1 MNYFS
6 LNNKNHKVNFKEA
19 LFNGLAP
26 DRGLYFPQEIKSLKK
41 SFVSN
46 LDVYDEIEISMEV
59 ISQFIGNQIDE
70 ESLKKIIEHSID
82 FEFPLKKI
90 DENISVL
97 ELFHGPSMA
106 FKDVGARFTSRCLSH
121 FIRKGYDKKV
131 TVLVAT
137 SGDTGAAVAS
147 GFHKVEGID
156 VFILYPK
163 NKISNIQEKQ
173 ISTFSDNI
181 FPIEVVG
188 TFDDCQEIVKD
199 ALTDKDLTS
208 NFNFTTANSINISR
222 WIPQT
227 LYYFFAYS
235 QLPSDIEKSSFSI
248 PSGNYGN
255 LFSAIVSKNLG
266 LPIQNIISSNNI
278 NNPVER
284 YFQSGV
290 YTPLHS
296 KETLSNAMD
305 VGDPSNFK
313 RVNKIFDYDLDKMK
327 EIIYAY
333 SFTDYETED
342 AIKNLLKKN
351 KYFCDPHGAIGY
363 LGAKKYIDNN
373 LGSHC
378 IFLETAHFYK
388 FFDEIKNI
396 IGNEFIV
403 PSQLESV
410 LKKDKNSVEVDDKT
424 RQALEKLGYMEK

>member
-1 MNYFS
+1 MDYYS

-41 SFVSN
+41 SFISN
-46 LDVYDEIEISMEV
+46 LNDYDKIEISMEV
-59 ISQFIGNQIDE
+59 ISQFIGNQIDKQ
-70 ESLKKIIEHSID
+70 SLKKIIEHSID

-121 FIRKGYDKKV
+121 FIRKGYNKKV

-181 FPIEVVG
+181 FPIEVEG
-188 TFDDCQEIVKD
+188 TFDDCQKIVKD
-199 ALTDKDLTS
+199 ALIDKDLTS

-235 QLPSDIEKSSFSI
+235 QLPSDLEKFSFSI

-255 LFSAIVSKNLG
+255 LFSSLVSKELG
-266 LPIQNIISSNNI
+266 LPIENIISSNNI

-284 YFQSGV
+284 YFKSGV
-290 YTPLHS
+290 YTPMHS

-313 RVNKIFDYDLDKMK
+313 RVNEIFDLDLVKMK
-327 EIIYAY
+327 GTLHAF
-333 SFTDYETED
+333 SFTDYQTMD
-342 AIKNLLKKN
+342 TIKYLLKN
-351 KYFCDPHGAIGY
+351 FNYLCDPHGAISY
-363 LGAKKYIDNN
+363 LGAKKFINNN

-388 FFDEIKNI
+388 FYDEIKNLI
-396 IGNEFIV
+396 DVDFNI
-403 PSQLESV
+403 PSQLKSILDKEKKSV
-410 LKKDKNSVEVDDKT
+410 TIKDYYNFKEYINSY
-424 RQALEKLGYMEK
+424 L

>member
-41 SFVSN
+41 SFISN
-46 LDVYDEIEISMEV
+46 LDDYDKIEISMEV

-181 FPIEVVG
+181 FPFEVVG

-255 LFSAIVSKNLG
+255 LFSAIVSKKLG
-266 LPIQNIISSNNI
+266 LPIENIISSSNI

-290 YTPLHS
+290 FTPLHS

-313 RVNKIFDYDLDKMK
+313 RVNKIFDHDLDKMK
-327 EIIYAY
+327 EIIHAF

-388 FFDEIKNI
+388 FYDEIKNI
-396 IGNEFIV
+396 IGNEFNV
-403 PSQLESV
+403 PSQLESI
-410 LKKDKNSVEVDDKT
+410 LKKEKNSVEINGYNHFKEYINS
-424 RQALEKLGYMEK
+424 LKL

>member
-1 MNYFS
+1 MDYYS

-41 SFVSN
+41 SFISN
-46 LDVYDEIEISMEV
+46 LNDYDKIEISMEV
-59 ISQFIGNQIDE
+59 ISQFIGNQIDKQ
-70 ESLKKIIEHSID
+70 SLKKIIEHSID

-121 FIRKGYDKKV
+121 FIRKGYNKKV

-147 GFHKVEGID
+147 GFHKVEGIY

-181 FPIEVVG
+181 FPIEVEG
-188 TFDDCQEIVKD
+188 TFDDCQKIVKD
-199 ALTDKDLTS
+199 ALIDKDLTS

-235 QLPSDIEKSSFSI
+235 QLPSDLEKFSFSI

-255 LFSAIVSKNLG
+255 LFSSLVSKELG
-266 LPIQNIISSNNI
+266 LPIENIISSNNI

-284 YFQSGV
+284 YFKSGV
-290 YTPLHS
+290 YTPMHS

-313 RVNKIFDYDLDKMK
+313 RVNEIFDLDLVKMK
-327 EIIYAY
+327 GTLHAF
-333 SFTDYETED
+333 SFTDYQTMD
-342 AIKNLLKKN
+342 TIKYLLKN
-351 KYFCDPHGAIGY
+351 FNYLCDPHGAISY
-363 LGAKKYIDNN
+363 LGAKKYINNN

-378 IFLETAHFYK
+378 IFFRDSTFL
-388 FFDEIKNI
+388 
-396 IGNEFIV
+396 
-403 PSQLESV
+403 
-410 LKKDKNSVEVDDKT
+410 
-424 RQALEKLGYMEK
+424 

>member
-41 SFVSN
+41 SFISN
-46 LDVYDEIEISMEV
+46 LGDYDKIEISMEV

-255 LFSAIVSKNLG
+255 LFSAIVSKKLG
-266 LPIQNIISSNNI
+266 LPIENIISSNNI

-284 YFQSGV
+284 YFQSGAF
-290 YTPLHS
+290 TPLHS

-313 RVNKIFDYDLDKMK
+313 RVNKIFDHDLDKMK
-327 EIIYAY
+327 EIIHAF
-333 SFTDYETED
+333 SFTDYDTED

-388 FFDEIKNI
+388 FYDEIKNV
-396 IGNEFIV
+396 IGNEFNV

-410 LKKDKNSVEVDDKT
+410 LKKDKNSVEIN
-424 RQALEKLGYMEK
+424 GYNNFKEYINSLTL

>member
-59 ISQFIGNQIDE
+59 ISQFVGNLIDE

-121 FIRKGYDKKV
+121 FIRNGYDKKV

-181 FPIEVVG
+181 FPIEVDG

-208 NFNFTTANSINISR
+208 SFNFTTANSINISR

-235 QLPSDIEKSSFSI
+235 QLPSNIEKSSFSI

-255 LFSAIVSKNLG
+255 LFSAIVSKKLG
-266 LPIQNIISSNNI
+266 LPIENIISSNNI

-313 RVNKIFDYDLDKMK
+313 RVNKIFDHDLNKMK
-327 EIIYAY
+327 EIIHAY

-396 IGNEFIV
+396 IGNEFSV

-410 LKKDKNSVEVDDKT
+410 LKKDKNSVEIN
-424 RQALEKLGYMEK
+424 GYNNFKEYINSLTL

>member
-41 SFVSN
+41 SFISN
-46 LDVYDEIEISMEV
+46 LDDYDKIEISMEV

-181 FPIEVVG
+181 FPIEVDG

-255 LFSAIVSKNLG
+255 LFSAIVSKKLG
-266 LPIQNIISSNNI
+266 LPIENIISSNNI

-290 YTPLHS
+290 FTPLHS

-313 RVNKIFDYDLDKMK
+313 RVNKIFDHDLDKMK
-327 EIIYAY
+327 EIIHAY

-388 FFDEIKNI
+388 FYDEIKNI
-396 IGNEFIV
+396 IGNEFNV

-410 LKKDKNSVEVDDKT
+410 LKKEKNSVEIN
-424 RQALEKLGYMEK
+424 GYNHFKEYINSLTL

>member
-26 DRGLYFPQEIKSLKK
+26 DRGLYFPQEIKPLKK
-41 SFVSN
+41 SFISN
-46 LDVYDEIEISMEV
+46 LDDYDKIEISMEV

-227 LYYFFAYS
+227 LYYFFAYT

-255 LFSAIVSKNLG
+255 LFSAIVSKKLG
-266 LPIQNIISSNNI
+266 LPIENIISSNNI

-284 YFQSGV
+284 YFQSGAF
-290 YTPLHS
+290 TPLHS

-313 RVNKIFDYDLDKMK
+313 RVNKIFDHDLDKMK
-327 EIIYAY
+327 EIIHAF

-388 FFDEIKNI
+388 FYDEIKNI
-396 IGNEFIV
+396 IGNEFNV

-410 LKKDKNSVEVDDKT
+410 LKKEKNSVEIN
-424 RQALEKLGYMEK
+424 GYNHFKEYINSLTL

>member
-19 LFNGLAP
+19 LFYGLAP
-26 DRGLYFPQEIKSLKK
+26 DRGLYFPQEIKPLKK
-41 SFVSN
+41 SFISN
-46 LDVYDEIEISMEV
+46 LDDYDKIEISMGV

-90 DENISVL
+90 DQNISVL

-181 FPIEVVG
+181 FPIEVEG

-255 LFSAIVSKNLG
+255 LFSAIVSKKLG
-266 LPIQNIISSNNI
+266 LPIENIISSNNI

-313 RVNKIFDYDLDKMK
+313 RVNKIFDHDLDKMK
-327 EIIYAY
+327 EIIHVF

-342 AIKNLLKKN
+342 AIKYLLKN
-351 KYFCDPHGAIGY
+351 FKYICDPHGAIGY

-388 FFDEIKNI
+388 FYDEIKNV
-396 IGNEFIV
+396 IGNEFNV

-410 LKKDKNSVEVDDKT
+410 LKKEKNSVEIN
-424 RQALEKLGYMEK
+424 GYNHFKEYINSLTL

>member
-1 MNYFS
+1 MDYYS

-41 SFVSN
+41 SFISN
-46 LDVYDEIEISMEV
+46 LNDYDKIEVSMEV
-59 ISQFIGNQIDE
+59 ISQFIGNQIDKQ
-70 ESLKKIIEHSID
+70 SLKKIIEHSID

-121 FIRKGYDKKV
+121 FIRKGYNKKV

-181 FPIEVVG
+181 FPIEVKG
-188 TFDDCQEIVKD
+188 TFDDCQKIVKD
-199 ALTDKDLTS
+199 ALIDKDLTS

-235 QLPSDIEKSSFSI
+235 QLPSDLEKSSFSI

-255 LFSAIVSKNLG
+255 LFSSLVSKELG

-284 YFQSGV
+284 YFKSGV
-290 YTPLHS
+290 YTPMHS

-313 RVNKIFDYDLDKMK
+313 RVNEIFDLDLVKMK
-327 EIIYAY
+327 GILHAF
-333 SFTDYETED
+333 SFTDYQTMD
-342 AIKNLLKKN
+342 TIKYLLKN
-351 KYFCDPHGAIGY
+351 FNYLCDPHGAISY
-363 LGAKKYIDNN
+363 LGAKKYINNN

-388 FFDEIKNI
+388 FYDEIKNLI
-396 IGNEFIV
+396 DVKFNI
-403 PSQLESV
+403 PSQLKSILDKEKKSV
-410 LKKDKNSVEVDDKT
+410 TIKDYYNFKEYINSY
-424 RQALEKLGYMEK
+424 L

>member
-41 SFVSN
+41 SFISN
-46 LDVYDEIEISMEV
+46 LDDYDKIEISMEV

-222 WIPQT
+222 WMPQT

-255 LFSAIVSKNLG
+255 LFSAIVSKKLG
-266 LPIQNIISSNNI
+266 LPIENIISSNTI

-313 RVNKIFDYDLDKMK
+313 RVNKIFDHDLDKMK
-327 EIIYAY
+327 EIIHAF

-363 LGAKKYIDNN
+363 LGAKKYIENN

-388 FFDEIKNI
+388 FYDEIKNI
-396 IGNEFIV
+396 IGNEFNV

-410 LKKDKNSVEVDDKT
+410 LKKEKNSVEIN
-424 RQALEKLGYMEK
+424 GYNHFKEYINSLTL

>member
-1 MNYFS
+1 MDYYS
-6 LNNKNHKVNFKEA
+6 LNNKNHKVSFKEA

-41 SFVSN
+41 SFISN
-46 LDVYDEIEISMEV
+46 LNDYDKIEISMEV
-59 ISQFIGNQIDE
+59 ISQFIGNQIDKQ
-70 ESLKKIIEHSID
+70 SLKKIIEHSID

-121 FIRKGYDKKV
+121 FIRKGYNKKV

-181 FPIEVVG
+181 FPIEVEG
-188 TFDDCQEIVKD
+188 TFDDCQKIVKD
-199 ALTDKDLTS
+199 ALIDKDLTS

-235 QLPSDIEKSSFSI
+235 QLPSDLEKSSFSI

-255 LFSAIVSKNLG
+255 LFSSLVSKELG

-284 YFQSGV
+284 YFKSGV
-290 YTPLHS
+290 YTPMQS

-313 RVNKIFDYDLDKMK
+313 RVNEIFDLDLVKMK
-327 EIIYAY
+327 GKLHAF
-333 SFTDYETED
+333 SFTDYQTMD
-342 AIKNLLKKN
+342 TIKYLLKN
-351 KYFCDPHGAIGY
+351 FNYLCDPHGAISY
-363 LGAKKYIDNN
+363 LGAKKFINNN

-388 FFDEIKNI
+388 FYDEIKNLI
-396 IGNEFIV
+396 DVDFNI
-403 PSQLESV
+403 PSQLKSILDKEKKSV
-410 LKKDKNSVEVDDKT
+410 TIKDYYNFKEYINSY
-424 RQALEKLGYMEK
+424 L

>member
-41 SFVSN
+41 SFISN
-46 LDVYDEIEISMEV
+46 LDDYDKIEISMEV

-255 LFSAIVSKNLG
+255 LFSAIVSKKLG
-266 LPIQNIISSNNI
+266 LPIENIISSNNI

-313 RVNKIFDYDLDKMK
+313 RVNKIFDHDLDKMK
-327 EIIYAY
+327 EIIHAF

-388 FFDEIKNI
+388 FYDEIKNI

-410 LKKDKNSVEVDDKT
+410 LKKEKNSVEIN
-424 RQALEKLGYMEK
+424 GYNHFKEYINSLTL

>member
-26 DRGLYFPQEIKSLKK
+26 DRGLYFPQEIKPLKK
-41 SFVSN
+41 SFISN
-46 LDVYDEIEISMEV
+46 LDDYDKIEISMEV

-255 LFSAIVSKNLG
+255 LFSAIVSKKLG
-266 LPIQNIISSNNI
+266 LPIENIISSNNI

-313 RVNKIFDYDLDKMK
+313 RVNKIFDHDLDKMK
-327 EIIYAY
+327 EIIHVF

-342 AIKNLLKKN
+342 AIKYLLKN
-351 KYFCDPHGAIGY
+351 YKYICDPHGAIGY

-388 FFDEIKNI
+388 FYDEIKNI
-396 IGNEFIV
+396 IGNEFNV

-410 LKKDKNSVEVDDKT
+410 LKKEKKSVEIN
-424 RQALEKLGYMEK
+424 GYNHFKEYINSLML

>member
-41 SFVSN
+41 SFISN
-46 LDVYDEIEISMEV
+46 LDDYDKIEISMEV

-227 LYYFFAYS
+227 LYYFFAYT

-255 LFSAIVSKNLG
+255 LFSAIVSKKIG
-266 LPIQNIISSNNI
+266 LPIENIISSNNI

-284 YFQSGV
+284 YFQSGAF
-290 YTPLHS
+290 TPLHS

-313 RVNKIFDYDLDKMK
+313 RVNKIFDHDLDKMK
-327 EIIYAY
+327 EIIHAF

-396 IGNEFIV
+396 IGNEFSV

-410 LKKDKNSVEVDDKT
+410 LKKDKNSVEIN
-424 RQALEKLGYMEK
+424 GYNNFKEYINSLTL

>member
-41 SFVSN
+41 SFISN
-46 LDVYDEIEISMEV
+46 LDDYDKIEISMEV

-255 LFSAIVSKNLG
+255 LFSAIVSKKIG
-266 LPIQNIISSNNI
+266 LPIENIISSNNI

-284 YFQSGV
+284 YFQSGAF
-290 YTPLHS
+290 TPLHS

-313 RVNKIFDYDLDKMK
+313 RVNKIFDHDLDKMK
-327 EIIYAY
+327 EIIHAF

-388 FFDEIKNI
+388 FYDEIKNI
-396 IGNEFIV
+396 IGNEFNV
-403 PSQLESV
+403 PSQLESI
-410 LKKDKNSVEVDDKT
+410 LKKEKNSVEIN
-424 RQALEKLGYMEK
+424 GYNHFKEYINSLTL

>member
-1 MNYFS
+1 MDYYS

-41 SFVSN
+41 SFISN
-46 LDVYDEIEISMEV
+46 LNDYDKIEISMEV
-59 ISQFIGNQIDE
+59 ISQFIGNQIDKQ
-70 ESLKKIIEHSID
+70 SLKKIIEHSID

-121 FIRKGYDKKV
+121 FIRKGYNKKV

-181 FPIEVVG
+181 FPIEVKG
-188 TFDDCQEIVKD
+188 TFDDCQKIVKD
-199 ALTDKDLTS
+199 ALIDKDLTS

-235 QLPSDIEKSSFSI
+235 QLPSDLEKFSFSI

-255 LFSAIVSKNLG
+255 LFSSLVSKELG
-266 LPIQNIISSNNI
+266 LPIENIISSNNI

-284 YFQSGV
+284 YFKSGV
-290 YTPLHS
+290 YTPMHS

-313 RVNKIFDYDLDKMK
+313 RVNEIFDLDLVKMK
-327 EIIYAY
+327 GILHAF
-333 SFTDYETED
+333 SFTDYQTMD
-342 AIKNLLKKN
+342 TIKYLLKN
-351 KYFCDPHGAIGY
+351 FNYLCDPHGAIGY
-363 LGAKKYIDNN
+363 LGAKKYINNN

-388 FFDEIKNI
+388 FYDEIKNLI
-396 IGNEFIV
+396 DVKFNI
-403 PSQLESV
+403 PSQLKSILDKEKKSV
-410 LKKDKNSVEVDDKT
+410 TIKDYYNFKEYINSY
-424 RQALEKLGYMEK
+424 L

>member
-1 MNYFS
+1 MDYYS

-41 SFVSN
+41 SFISN
-46 LDVYDEIEISMEV
+46 LNDYDKIEISMEV
-59 ISQFIGNQIDE
+59 ISQFIGNQIDKQ
-70 ESLKKIIEHSID
+70 SLKKIIEHSID

-90 DENISVL
+90 DKNISVL

-121 FIRKGYDKKV
+121 FIRNGYNKKV

-181 FPIEVVG
+181 FPIEVEG
-188 TFDDCQEIVKD
+188 TFDDCQKIVKD
-199 ALTDKDLTS
+199 ALIDKDLTS

-235 QLPSDIEKSSFSI
+235 QLPSDLEKFSFSI

-255 LFSAIVSKNLG
+255 LFSSLVSKELG
-266 LPIQNIISSNNI
+266 LPIENIISSNNI

-284 YFQSGV
+284 YFKSGV
-290 YTPLHS
+290 YTPMHS

-313 RVNKIFDYDLDKMK
+313 RVNEIFDLDLVKMK
-327 EIIYAY
+327 GTLHAF
-333 SFTDYETED
+333 SFTDYQTMD
-342 AIKNLLKKN
+342 TIKYLLKN
-351 KYFCDPHGAIGY
+351 FNYLCDPHGAISY
-363 LGAKKYIDNN
+363 LGAKKFINNN

-388 FFDEIKNI
+388 FYDEIKNLI
-396 IGNEFIV
+396 DVDFNI
-403 PSQLESV
+403 PSQLKSILDKEKKSV
-410 LKKDKNSVEVDDKT
+410 TIKDYYNFKEHMNSY
-424 RQALEKLGYMEK
+424 L

>member
-6 LNNKNHKVNFKEA
+6 LNNKNHKVTFKEA

-26 DRGLYFPQEIKSLKK
+26 DRGLYFPQEIKPLKK
-41 SFVSN
+41 SFISN
-46 LDVYDEIEISMEV
+46 LDDYDKIEISMGV

-121 FIRKGYDKKV
+121 FISKGYDKKV

-181 FPIEVVG
+181 FPIEVDG

-222 WIPQT
+222 WMPQT
-227 LYYFFAYS
+227 FYYFFAYS

-255 LFSAIVSKNLG
+255 LFSAIVSKKLG
-266 LPIQNIISSNNI
+266 LPIENIISSNNI

-313 RVNKIFDYDLDKMK
+313 RVNKIFDHDLDKMK
-327 EIIYAY
+327 EIIHVF

-342 AIKNLLKKN
+342 AIKYLLKN
-351 KYFCDPHGAIGY
+351 FKYICDPHGAIGY

-388 FFDEIKNI
+388 FYDEIKNI

-410 LKKDKNSVEVDDKT
+410 LKKEKNSVEIN
-424 RQALEKLGYMEK
+424 GYNHFKEYINSLTL

>member
-1 MNYFS
+1 MDYYS

-41 SFVSN
+41 SFISN
-46 LDVYDEIEISMEV
+46 LNDYDKIEISMEV
-59 ISQFIGNQIDE
+59 ISQFIGNQIDKQ
-70 ESLKKIIEHSID
+70 SLKKIIEHSID

-121 FIRKGYDKKV
+121 FIRKGYNKKV

-181 FPIEVVG
+181 FPIEVKG
-188 TFDDCQEIVKD
+188 TFDDCQKIVKD
-199 ALTDKDLTS
+199 ALIDKDLTS

-235 QLPSDIEKSSFSI
+235 QLPSDLEKSSFSI

-255 LFSAIVSKNLG
+255 LFSSLVSKELG

-284 YFQSGV
+284 YFKSGV
-290 YTPLHS
+290 YTPMHS

-313 RVNKIFDYDLDKMK
+313 RVNEIFDLDLVKMK
-327 EIIYAY
+327 GILHAF
-333 SFTDYETED
+333 SFTDYQTMD
-342 AIKNLLKKN
+342 TIKYLLKN
-351 KYFCDPHGAIGY
+351 FNYLCDPHGAISY
-363 LGAKKYIDNN
+363 LGAKKYINNN

-388 FFDEIKNI
+388 FYDEIKNLI
-396 IGNEFIV
+396 DVKFNI
-403 PSQLESV
+403 PSQLKSILDKEKKSV
-410 LKKDKNSVEVDDKT
+410 TIKDYYNFKEYINSY
-424 RQALEKLGYMEK
+424 L

>member
-41 SFVSN
+41 SFISN
-46 LDVYDEIEISMEV
+46 LDDYDKIEISMEV

-227 LYYFFAYS
+227 LYYFFAYT

-255 LFSAIVSKNLG
+255 LFSAIVSKKIG
-266 LPIQNIISSNNI
+266 LPIENIISSNNI

-284 YFQSGV
+284 YFQSGAF
-290 YTPLHS
+290 TPLHS

-327 EIIYAY
+327 EIIHAF

-388 FFDEIKNI
+388 FYDEIKNV
-396 IGNEFIV
+396 IGNEFNV

-410 LKKDKNSVEVDDKT
+410 LKKEKNSVEIN
-424 RQALEKLGYMEK
+424 GYNHFKEYINSLTL

>member
-1 MNYFS
+1 MDYYS

-41 SFVSN
+41 SFISN
-46 LDVYDEIEISMEV
+46 LNDYDKIEISMEV

-70 ESLKKIIEHSID
+70 QSLKKIIEHSID

-121 FIRKGYDKKV
+121 FIRKGYNKKV

-181 FPIEVVG
+181 FPIEVEG
-188 TFDDCQEIVKD
+188 TFDDCQKIVKD
-199 ALTDKDLTS
+199 ALIDKDLTS

-235 QLPSDIEKSSFSI
+235 QLPSDLEKFSFSI

-255 LFSAIVSKNLG
+255 LFSSLVSKELG
-266 LPIQNIISSNNI
+266 LPIENIISSNNI

-284 YFQSGV
+284 YFKSGV
-290 YTPLHS
+290 YTPMHS

-313 RVNKIFDYDLDKMK
+313 RVNEIFDLDLVKMK
-327 EIIYAY
+327 GILHAF
-333 SFTDYETED
+333 SFTDYQTMD
-342 AIKNLLKKN
+342 TIKYLLKN
-351 KYFCDPHGAIGY
+351 FNYLCDPHGAIGY
-363 LGAKKYIDNN
+363 LGAKKFINNN

-388 FFDEIKNI
+388 FYDEIKNLI
-396 IGNEFIV
+396 DVKFNI
-403 PSQLESV
+403 PSQLKSILDKEKKSV
-410 LKKDKNSVEVDDKT
+410 TIKDYYNFKEHMNSY
-424 RQALEKLGYMEK
+424 L

>member
-41 SFVSN
+41 SFISN
-46 LDVYDEIEISMEV
+46 LDDYDKIEISMEV

-255 LFSAIVSKNLG
+255 LFSAIVSKKIG
-266 LPIQNIISSNNI
+266 LPIENIISSNNI

-284 YFQSGV
+284 YFQSGAF
-290 YTPLHS
+290 TPLHS

-313 RVNKIFDYDLDKMK
+313 RVNKIFDHDLDKMK
-327 EIIYAY
+327 EIIHAF

-388 FFDEIKNI
+388 FYDEIKNI
-396 IGNEFIV
+396 IGDEFNV
-403 PSQLESV
+403 PSQLESI
-410 LKKDKNSVEVDDKT
+410 LKKEKNSVEIN
-424 RQALEKLGYMEK
+424 GYNHFKEYINSLTL

>member
-6 LNNKNHKVNFKEA
+6 LINKNHKVNFKEA

-41 SFVSN
+41 SFISN
-46 LDVYDEIEISMEV
+46 LNDYNKIEISMEV

-173 ISTFSDNI
+173 IATFSDNI
-181 FPIEVVG
+181 FPIEIEG
-188 TFDDCQEIVKD
+188 TFDDCQKIVKD
-199 ALTDKDLTS
+199 ALIDKDLIS

-222 WIPQT
+222 WIPQI
-227 LYYFFAYS
+227 LYYFFAFN
-235 QLPSDIEKSSFSI
+235 QLPSTIEKSSFSI

-255 LFSAIVSKNLG
+255 LFSAIVSKKLG
-266 LPIQNIISSNNI
+266 LPIEKIISSNNI

-284 YFQSGV
+284 YFNSGV
-290 YTPLHS
+290 YTPIKS

-305 VGDPSNFK
+305 VGDPSNFN
-313 RVNKIFDYDLDKMK
+313 RINEIFDFDLEKMK
-327 EIIYAY
+327 DTIKAY
-333 SFTDYETED
+333 SFTDFETED
-342 AIKNLLKKN
+342 TIKYLYKKFN
-351 KYFCDPHGAIGY
+351 YLCDPHGAIGY
-363 LGAKKYIDNN
+363 LGAKKYNNYN

-388 FFDEIKNI
+388 FYDEIKSFLEI
-396 IGNEFIV
+396 DSKV
-403 PSQLESV
+403 PLQLQKILS
-410 LKKDKNSVEVDDKT
+410 KDKKSILISSYDNFKEYICSHGK
-424 RQALEKLGYMEK
+424 

>member
-41 SFVSN
+41 SFISN
-46 LDVYDEIEISMEV
+46 LDDYDKIEISMEV

-255 LFSAIVSKNLG
+255 LFSAIVSKKLG
-266 LPIQNIISSNNI
+266 LPIENIISSNNI

-290 YTPLHS
+290 FTPLHS

-313 RVNKIFDYDLDKMK
+313 RVNKIFDHDLDKMK
-327 EIIYAY
+327 EIIHAF

-388 FFDEIKNI
+388 FYDEIKNI
-396 IGNEFIV
+396 IGNEFNV

-410 LKKDKNSVEVDDKT
+410 LKKEKNSVEIN
-424 RQALEKLGYMEK
+424 GYNHFKEYINSLTL

>member
-26 DRGLYFPQEIKSLKK
+26 DRGLYFPQEIKPLKK
-41 SFVSN
+41 SFISN
-46 LDVYDEIEISMEV
+46 LDDYDKIEISMGV

-90 DENISVL
+90 DQNISVL

-181 FPIEVVG
+181 FPIEVEG

-255 LFSAIVSKNLG
+255 LFSAIVSKKLG
-266 LPIQNIISSNNI
+266 LPIENIISSNNI

-313 RVNKIFDYDLDKMK
+313 RVNKIFDHDLGKMK
-327 EIIYAY
+327 EIINVF

-342 AIKNLLKKN
+342 AIKYLLKN
-351 KYFCDPHGAIGY
+351 FKYICDPHGAIGY

-388 FFDEIKNI
+388 FYDEIKNV
-396 IGNEFIV
+396 IGNEFNV
-403 PSQLESV
+403 PSQLESI
-410 LKKDKNSVEVDDKT
+410 LKKEKNSVEIN
-424 RQALEKLGYMEK
+424 GYNHFKEYINSLTL

>member
-41 SFVSN
+41 SFISN
-46 LDVYDEIEISMEV
+46 LDDYDKIEISMEV

-227 LYYFFAYS
+227 LYYFFAYT

-255 LFSAIVSKNLG
+255 LFSAIVSKKLG
-266 LPIQNIISSNNI
+266 LPIENIISSNNI

-313 RVNKIFDYDLDKMK
+313 RVNKIFDHDLDKMK
-327 EIIYAY
+327 EIIHAF

-388 FFDEIKNI
+388 FYDEIKNI
-396 IGNEFIV
+396 IGNEFNV

-410 LKKDKNSVEVDDKT
+410 LKKDKNSVEIN
-424 RQALEKLGYMEK
+424 GYNNFKEYINSLTL

>member
-19 LFNGLAP
+19 LFYGLAP
-26 DRGLYFPQEIKSLKK
+26 DRGLYFPQEIKPLKK
-41 SFVSN
+41 SFISN
-46 LDVYDEIEISMEV
+46 LDDYDKIEISMGV

-90 DENISVL
+90 DQNISVL

-181 FPIEVVG
+181 FPIEVEG

-255 LFSAIVSKNLG
+255 LFSAIVSKKLG
-266 LPIQNIISSNNI
+266 LPIENIISSNNI

-313 RVNKIFDYDLDKMK
+313 RVNKIFDHDLGKMK
-327 EIIYAY
+327 EIINVF

-342 AIKNLLKKN
+342 AIKYLLKN
-351 KYFCDPHGAIGY
+351 FKYICDPHGAIGY

-388 FFDEIKNI
+388 FYDEIKNV
-396 IGNEFIV
+396 IGNEFNV

-410 LKKDKNSVEVDDKT
+410 LKKEKNSVEIN
-424 RQALEKLGYMEK
+424 GYNHFKEYINSLTL

>member
-46 LDVYDEIEISMEV
+46 LDDYDKIEISMGV

-181 FPIEVVG
+181 FPIEVDG

-222 WIPQT
+222 WMPQT
-227 LYYFFAYS
+227 LYYFFAYT

-255 LFSAIVSKNLG
+255 LFSAIVSKKLG
-266 LPIQNIISSNNI
+266 LPIENIISSNNI

-313 RVNKIFDYDLDKMK
+313 RVNKIFDHDLDKMK
-327 EIIYAY
+327 EIIHVF

-342 AIKNLLKKN
+342 AIKYLLKN
-351 KYFCDPHGAIGY
+351 FKYICDPHGAIGY
-363 LGAKKYIDNN
+363 LGAKKYIENN

-388 FFDEIKNI
+388 FYDEIKNV
-396 IGNEFIV
+396 IGNEFNV

-410 LKKDKNSVEVDDKT
+410 LKKEKNSVEIN
-424 RQALEKLGYMEK
+424 GYNHFKEYINSLTL

>member
-41 SFVSN
+41 SFISN
-46 LDVYDEIEISMEV
+46 LDDYDKIEISMEV

-255 LFSAIVSKNLG
+255 LFSAIVSKKLG
-266 LPIQNIISSNNI
+266 LPIENIISSNNI

-290 YTPLHS
+290 FTPLHS

-327 EIIYAY
+327 EIIHAF

-388 FFDEIKNI
+388 FYDEIKNI
-396 IGNEFIV
+396 IGNEFNV

-410 LKKDKNSVEVDDKT
+410 LKKEKNSVEIN
-424 RQALEKLGYMEK
+424 GYNHFKEYINSLTL

>member
-41 SFVSN
+41 SFISN
-46 LDVYDEIEISMEV
+46 LDDYDKIEISMEV

-255 LFSAIVSKNLG
+255 LFSAIVSKKLG
-266 LPIQNIISSNNI
+266 LPIENIISSNNI

-313 RVNKIFDYDLDKMK
+313 RVNKIFDHDLDKMK
-327 EIIYAY
+327 EIIHAF

-388 FFDEIKNI
+388 FLDEIKNI
-396 IGNEFIV
+396 IGNEFSV

-410 LKKDKNSVEVDDKT
+410 LKKDKNSVEIN
-424 RQALEKLGYMEK
+424 GYNHFKEYINSLTL

>member
-1 MNYFS
+1 MYYYS

-41 SFVSN
+41 SFISN
-46 LDVYDEIEISMEV
+46 LNDYDKIEISMEV
-59 ISQFIGNQIDE
+59 ISQFIGNQIDKQ
-70 ESLKKIIEHSID
+70 SLKKIIEHSID

-121 FIRKGYDKKV
+121 FIRKGYNKKV

-181 FPIEVVG
+181 FPIEVKG
-188 TFDDCQEIVKD
+188 TFDDCQKIVKD
-199 ALTDKDLTS
+199 ALIDKDLTS

-235 QLPSDIEKSSFSI
+235 QLPSDLEKSSFSI

-255 LFSAIVSKNLG
+255 LFSSLVSKELG

-284 YFQSGV
+284 YFKSGV
-290 YTPLHS
+290 YTPMHS

-313 RVNKIFDYDLDKMK
+313 RVNEIFDLDLVKMK
-327 EIIYAY
+327 GTLHAF
-333 SFTDYETED
+333 SFTDYQTMD
-342 AIKNLLKKN
+342 TIKYLLKN
-351 KYFCDPHGAIGY
+351 FNYLCDPHGAISY
-363 LGAKKYIDNN
+363 LGAKKFINKIWV
-373 LGSHC
+373 L
-378 IFLETAHFYK
+378 TV
-388 FFDEIKNI
+388 FF
-396 IGNEFIV
+396 
-403 PSQLESV
+403 
-410 LKKDKNSVEVDDKT
+410 
-424 RQALEKLGYMEK
+424 

>member
-41 SFVSN
+41 SFISN
-46 LDVYDEIEISMEV
+46 LDDYDKIEISMEV

-227 LYYFFAYS
+227 LYYFFAYT

-255 LFSAIVSKNLG
+255 LFSAIVSKKLG
-266 LPIQNIISSNNI
+266 LPIENIISSNNI

-284 YFQSGV
+284 YFQSGAF
-290 YTPLHS
+290 TPLHS

-313 RVNKIFDYDLDKMK
+313 RVNKIFDHDLDKMK
-327 EIIYAY
+327 EIIHAF

-388 FFDEIKNI
+388 FYDEIKNV
-396 IGNEFIV
+396 IGNEFNV

-410 LKKDKNSVEVDDKT
+410 LKKEKNSVEIN
-424 RQALEKLGYMEK
+424 GYNHFKEYINSLTL

>member
-41 SFVSN
+41 SFISN
-46 LDVYDEIEISMEV
+46 LDDYDKIEISMEV

-255 LFSAIVSKNLG
+255 LFSAIVSKKLG
-266 LPIQNIISSNNI
+266 LPIENIISSNNI

-313 RVNKIFDYDLDKMK
+313 RVNKIFDHDLDKMK
-327 EIIYAY
+327 EIIHAF

-388 FFDEIKNI
+388 FYDEIKTI
-396 IGNEFIV
+396 IGNEFNV

-410 LKKDKNSVEVDDKT
+410 LKKDKNSVEIN
-424 RQALEKLGYMEK
+424 GYNHFKEYINSLTL

>member
-41 SFVSN
+41 SFISN
-46 LDVYDEIEISMEV
+46 LDDYDKIEISMEV

-255 LFSAIVSKNLG
+255 LFSAIVSKKLG
-266 LPIQNIISSNNI
+266 LPIENIISSNNI

-290 YTPLHS
+290 FTPLHS

-313 RVNKIFDYDLDKMK
+313 RVNKIFDHDLDKMK
-327 EIIYAY
+327 EIIHAY

-342 AIKNLLKKN
+342 AIKNLLKKSR
-351 KYFCDPHGAIGY
+351 YFCDPHGAIGY

-388 FFDEIKNI
+388 FYDEIKNI
-396 IGNEFIV
+396 IGNEFNV

-410 LKKDKNSVEVDDKT
+410 LKKEKNSVEIN
-424 RQALEKLGYMEK
+424 GYNHFKEYINSLTL

>member
-26 DRGLYFPQEIKSLKK
+26 DRGLYFPQEIKPLKK
-41 SFVSN
+41 SFISN
-46 LDVYDEIEISMEV
+46 LDDYDKIEISMGV

-181 FPIEVVG
+181 FPIEVDG

-255 LFSAIVSKNLG
+255 LFSAIVSKKIG
-266 LPIQNIISSNNI
+266 LPIENIISSNNI

-284 YFQSGV
+284 YFQSGAF
-290 YTPLHS
+290 TPLHS

-313 RVNKIFDYDLDKMK
+313 RVNKIFDHDLDKMK
-327 EIIYAY
+327 EIIHAF

-388 FFDEIKNI
+388 FYDEIKNV
-396 IGNEFIV
+396 IGNEFNV

-410 LKKDKNSVEVDDKT
+410 LKKEKNSVEIN
-424 RQALEKLGYMEK
+424 GYNHFKEYINSLTL

>member
-26 DRGLYFPQEIKSLKK
+26 DRGLYFPQEIKPLKK
-41 SFVSN
+41 SFISN
-46 LDVYDEIEISMEV
+46 LDDYDKIEISMGV

-208 NFNFTTANSINISR
+208 NFNFTTANSINVSR

-227 LYYFFAYS
+227 LYYFFAYT

-255 LFSAIVSKNLG
+255 LFSAIVSKKIG
-266 LPIQNIISSNNI
+266 LPIENIISSNNI

-284 YFQSGV
+284 YFQSGAF
-290 YTPLHS
+290 TPLHS

-313 RVNKIFDYDLDKMK
+313 RVNKIFDHDLDKMK
-327 EIIYAY
+327 EIIHAF

-388 FFDEIKNI
+388 FYDEIKNI
-396 IGNEFIV
+396 IGNEFNV

-410 LKKDKNSVEVDDKT
+410 LKKEKNSVEIN
-424 RQALEKLGYMEK
+424 GYNHFKEYINSLTL